1 MMTLNPSP
9 SENVVCLGG
18 LRDPSQHLRDK
29 EPPTVACMLFVSF
42 GYMHLIFPDLLFS
55 KFTSIGVTLHMKLT
69 LWQKKTLLTLIFTNL
84 HGDSTADIKLFVLIK
99 IYSILNPGNCDIDEG
114 VICQTTFSTLC
125 HKPNICDFI
134 RKGVR
139 FQRLVRQSAFE
150 PPDPRLGR
158 GKALG

>member
-69 LWQKKTLLTLIFTNL
+69 LWQKKNSTYFDL
-84 HGDSTADIKLFVLIK
+84 HKSTWRFYSRYK
-99 IYSILNPGNCDIDEG
+99 IVCFD
-114 VICQTTFSTLC
+114 
-125 HKPNICDFI
+125 
-134 RKGVR
+134 
-139 FQRLVRQSAFE
+139 
-150 PPDPRLGR
+150 
-158 GKALG
+158 